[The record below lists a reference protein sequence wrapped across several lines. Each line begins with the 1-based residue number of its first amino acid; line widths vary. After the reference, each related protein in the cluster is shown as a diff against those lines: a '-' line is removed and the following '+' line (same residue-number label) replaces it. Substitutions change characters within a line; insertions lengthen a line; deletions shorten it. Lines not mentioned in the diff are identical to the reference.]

1 MSTTVPFLI
10 GTDMITT
17 DDMIRQEFD
26 TGDLVQLTGPI
37 GAKGLYGLV
46 TKSKRISELPVCA
59 ESQYRWHK
67 DEYHCLI
74 RLTTGETE
82 WVRAK
87 FLTIVSKAADK
98 RD

>member
-1 MSTTVPFLI
+1 MSMTVPFLI

-46 TKSKRISELPVCA
+46 TKSKRISE
-59 ESQYRWHK
+59 SY
-67 DEYHCLI
+67 
-74 RLTTGETE
+74 
-82 WVRAK
+82 
-87 FLTIVSKAADK
+87 
-98 RD
+98 